1 MGVDVENGK
10 IGIKLQSGLGR
21 ADAYGVL
28 PAQHTDYSAGAGITG
43 DRRPHPLDHLV
54 RATHVGF
61 KGLSGVNPDQ
71 RNIQIKLVV
80 VIFKAI

>member
-1 MGVDVENGK
+1 MGVYVEDGK
-10 IGIKLQSGLGR
+10 IGIKFKIGLCR

-28 PAQHTDYSAGAGITG
+28 APQYADDSAGAGITG
-43 DRRPHPLDHLV
+43 DRLPNPRDHLV

-61 KGLSGVNPDQ
+61 KGLSGMDPDQ
-71 RNIQIKLVV
+71 RDIQIKLVV